1 MRLIGAGTREGFDY
15 TVRRTFWTV
24 PNVVTVLR
32 FLLVPVFI
40 HLVLAEEPAAAF
52 VVLVVLGGTDW
63 IDGWI
68 ARRFDQ
74 HSTVGRWLDPLADRL
89 SVAIVAVTLV
99 AVDVAPLWF
108 VLSILVP
115 DAVLAINAAVFFAG
129 SPELAVTVLGKV
141 RTAVLMLGAPLVLLA
156 RAEVLPGAGW
166 TPIAESVL
174 AAGCLM
180 HIVAAVDYL
189 RRAHRQAR
197 RLRAQGIDPRD
208 RSRWVAGEQT

>member
-1 MRLIGAGTREGFDY
+1 MRLIGAGARPGFDY

-32 FLLVPVFI
+32 FLLVPVVV
-40 HLVLAEEPAAAF
+40 HLVLTGQLVAAF
-52 VVLVVLGGTDW
+52 VVLAVLGGTDW

-74 HSTVGRWLDPLADRL
+74 LSTVGRWLDPLADRL
-89 SVAIVAVTLV
+89 SVAIVAVALV

-115 DAVLAINAAVFFAG
+115 DAVLAINAAVLFAG

-141 RTAVLMLGAPLVLLA
+141 RTAVLMVGTPLVLLA
-156 RAEVLPGAGW
+156 RAEVLPGAAW
-166 TPIAESVL
+166 TPIAETVL

-189 RRAHRQAR
+189 RRAHRRAR
-197 RLRAQGIDPRD
+197 RLRGEGIDPRD
-208 RSRWVAGEQT
+208 RARWVAGEQT